1 MRFSPATPRS
11 LKTSGVLGFANSD
24 SPTGSIKTSL
34 ASCRTSSRLPDLPSL
49 AQSRGLR
56 GFTASGVG
64 CPDDD
69 AQAGEPRPLVGI
81 VRSGSADLDRRA
93 EILSWEW
100 N

>member
-24 SPTGSIKTSL
+24 SPIGSINTSL
-34 ASCRTSSRLPDLPSL
+34 ASCRTSSRSPDLPSL
-49 AQSRGLR
+49 AQSRGLG

-69 AQAGEPRPLVGI
+69 AQAGAATPASRQSSAFYS
-81 VRSGSADLDRRA
+81 SGSAQTVTGGWLA
-93 EILSWEW
+93 P
-100 N
+100 